1 MDDTIFKLMF
11 GAAQDAVGQV
21 QWTTPGTYSVVIPP
35 GVYAWSVVLVGGGA
49 GGGNGSDGTT
59 ANGGSAPSQ
68 GGMGGAGGDLR
79 WIRNLPVVP
88 GETLTVEIGAA
99 GAGAITINTINGT
112 SAGRSR
118 LLRGSTTLLEAAGG
132 HAISGKVGTSTT
144 LGEKAD
150 GSFVGGGNG
159 ALPVFGTT
167 AADGGAGGRGGGAG
181 GYAGGAG
188 TGTGGAPGSGY
199 QGNGQGGEGGGV
211 GIMGQGASGTNGT
224 SLSKDGNPGSGGDG
238 KKYGAGGS
246 GARSGS
252 VALAR
257 GMNGETGAGRAIWG
271 PERAYPSTNTEDF

>member
-1 MDDTIFKLMF
+1 MDDTIFRLMF

-35 GVYAWSVVLVGGGA
+35 GVYSWSVVLVGGGA

-68 GGMGGAGGDLR
+68 GGKGGGGGDLR
-79 WIRNLPVVP
+79 WIRDLPVVP
-88 GETLTVEIGAA
+88 GETLTVEIGTA
-99 GAGAITINTINGT
+99 GVGATTTNTTYGT

-132 HAISGKVGTSTT
+132 HAFVSKVGTSTT
-144 LGEKAD
+144 LGAKAD

-159 ALPVFGTT
+159 ALSASGAEAV
-167 AADGGAGGRGGGAG
+167 DGGAGGRGGGAG
-181 GYAGGAG
+181 GYAGDAG

-199 QGNGQGGEGGGV
+199 QGSGQGGEGGGV
-211 GIMGQGASGTNGT
+211 GIIGQGAAGANGT
-224 SLSKDGNPGSGGDG
+224 SASKDGNPGSGGDG

-271 PERAYPSTNTEDF
+271 TERSYPSTNTQDF